1 MIGIGPA
8 GARRFLGSDEIFA
21 FARGAGGGASPLTA
35 RAARRDMLP
44 SMPDHDELPVFH
56 VVGFTGHRQLGNMP
70 GIESTMRQLLAKL
83 HSEPGVEWLA
93 LSSVAAG
100 SDVLFARTALSLG
113 MGWEA
118 VLPMPPAEFRRD
130 FNEADWREVETLLA
144 EAEHV
149 RIISERPQRD
159 DAYLDSGM
167 EIVNHCDVLLAVWDG
182 QPARGRGGTAEIV
195 AYAREMGRPVII
207 INAQSLAVRR
217 ENFERLK
224 IGDRHLAFLNRL
236 PTAPTNAPESDDD
249 PGVEIVRAFHL
260 KVDHTATHS
269 APHFRRLIAITVGL
283 HVMATALA
291 AATLAFS
298 LHSAAMPWGKLL
310 CLIGALAV
318 ALILRHHRNRHDW
331 VRCRLAAEITRSALA
346 TWGLPRS
353 LRLFDDFDWA
363 GLEPLRRSLD
373 VLQRRSARARP
384 ASFDEF
390 KQRYLT
396 ERIDGQLAYFA
407 RQEARAVPLLAR
419 LRAGFYVA
427 SALAIVFTAA
437 YAVNSALPEV
447 QAAHWVHTWI
457 YGFGPIVLPVLAAG
471 FISLISINDLHRR
484 VARYRE
490 MHVRLETAR
499 KEAAFVQTW
508 GALERVVAKAERAL
522 LQEVF
527 EWHSI
532 TSFTESH

>member
-1 MIGIGPA
+1 M
-8 GARRFLGSDEIFA
+8 SQ
-21 FARGAGGGASPLTA
+21 
-35 RAARRDMLP
+35 
-44 SMPDHDELPVFH
+44 PDKLPVFH
-56 VVGFTGHRQLGNMP
+56 VIGFTGHRQLADASAVERVLREELGRLR
-70 GIESTMRQLLAKL
+70 GER
-83 HSEPGVEWLA
+83 GVEWLT
-93 LSSVAAG
+93 LSSIAAG
-100 SDVLFARTALSLG
+100 SDVLFARTALALG

-118 VLPMPPAEFRRD
+118 LLPLPPTEFRRD
-130 FNEADWREVETLLA
+130 FDEKSWPEVETLLG

-149 RIISERPQRD
+149 RVIAERTHRE
-159 DAYLDSGM
+159 DAYLDCGM
-167 EIVNHCDVLLAVWDG
+167 ETVNHCDVLLAVWDG
-182 QPARGRGGTAEIV
+182 QPARGRGGTGEIV
-195 AYAREMGRPVII
+195 GYAREMGHPILII
-207 INAQSLAVRR
+207 DAQTLAVRR

-224 IGDRHLAFLNRL
+224 LGDRHLAALNKL
-236 PTAPTNAPESDDD
+236 PHVSGLAD
-249 PGVEIVRAFHL
+249 PGEDPGRRIVHAFHH
-260 KVDHTATHS
+260 KVDHAATHG
-269 APHFRRLIAITVGL
+269 APHFRRLIALTVGL
-283 HVMATALA
+283 HVLATGLA
-291 AATLAFS
+291 AATLSFG

-310 CLIGALAV
+310 CLLGAMGV
-318 ALILRHHRNRHDW
+318 ALLLRHHRDRTDF

-373 VLQRRSARARP
+373 VLQRRSARLRP
-384 ASFDEF
+384 SSFDEF
-390 KQRYLT
+390 KQRYVA

-419 LRAGFYVA
+419 LRAGFYIA
-427 SALAIVFTAA
+427 SVLAICSTAA
-437 YAVNSALPEV
+437 YATHSLFPEV
-447 QAAHWVHTWI
+447 VAPGWVPSLV
-457 YGFGPIVLPVLAAG
+457 YSFGPIVLPVLAAG

-490 MHVRLETAR
+490 MHVRLEAAR
-499 KEAAFVQTW
+499 KEAVFVQTW